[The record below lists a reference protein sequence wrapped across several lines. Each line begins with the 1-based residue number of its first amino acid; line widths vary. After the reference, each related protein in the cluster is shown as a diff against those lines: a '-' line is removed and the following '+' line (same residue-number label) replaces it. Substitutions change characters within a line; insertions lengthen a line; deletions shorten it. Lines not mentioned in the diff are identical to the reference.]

1 MEDMTAP
8 ILSGIMVRLRNR
20 KGFSLI
26 ELAIV
31 LVIIGIII
39 AAILKGQD
47 LLFNSRTKQFVTTA
61 NAWKVAAYAF
71 MDRNNRFPGDEG
83 KNGNIADESTAEQ
96 GAGLTATDE
105 VASQLSNVPPNPV
118 IIGGQSYWFYF
129 GSMIST
135 ANGGMRNIMVICP
148 SVDCKTGLSPDDV
161 AMFSALDISL
171 DGTADAGIGAL
182 RGLIDGTGSAVN
194 VVATSAVG
202 NRANGWVLGTDTTIL
217 ADTSVSGTT
226 KPWIVTTQFGGVWA
240 FDKKF

>member
-1 MEDMTAP
+1 MEHMTTP
-8 ILSGIMVRLRNR
+8 VLSGLMVRLRNR

-47 LLFNSRTKQFVTTA
+47 LLFNSRTKQFVSTA
-61 NAWKVAAYAF
+61 NAWKVSAYAF

-83 KNGNIADESTAEQ
+83 RNGNIADEATEEA
-96 GAGLTATDE
+96 AGQTSIDE
-105 VASQLSNVPPNPV
+105 VASGLSNVPPNPV
-118 IIGGQSYWFYF
+118 VIGGQSYWFYF
-129 GSMIST
+129 GSMVSS
-135 ANGGMRNIMVICP
+135 ANGGMRNVMVICP

-182 RGLIDGTGSAVN
+182 RGLIDGTGTAVN
-194 VVATSAVG
+194 VVATNTVG
-202 NRANGWVLGTDTTIL
+202 NRANGWVLGTDSTIL

>member
-1 MEDMTAP
+1 MEHTTAP

-61 NAWKVAAYAF
+61 NAWKVTAYGY
-71 MDRNNRFPGDEG
+71 MDRNNRFPGDVG
-83 KNGNIADESTAEQ
+83 RNGNIADETATERT
-96 GAGLTATDE
+96 AGVTATDE
-105 VASQLSNVPPNPV
+105 VATGLSNVPPNPV
-118 IIGGQSYWFYF
+118 VIGGQSYWFYF

-135 ANGGMRNIMVICP
+135 TNGGMRNIMVICP
-148 SVDCKTGLSPDDV
+148 SVDCKTGLSPDDIE
-161 AMFSALDISL
+161 MFKALDISL
-171 DGTADAGIGAL
+171 DGTADAGIGSL
-182 RGLIDGTGSAVN
+182 RGLITSGGN
-194 VVATSAVG
+194 VTTLANAAG
-202 NRANGWVLGTDTTIL
+202 ARANGFVYAADDTML
-217 ADTSVSGTT
+217 ADKTVNGVAT
-226 KPWIVTTQFGGVWA
+226 PWVVNTMFGGVWA